1 MLLYFSVHK
10 KATNHIKNTIEKF
23 ELPKGKQTVFLLMKK
38 TINLTL
44 LLTRPLRNGKDLNFL
59 CGYWDK
65 NLFVFLY
72 FWNMY

>member
-38 TINLTL
+38 NHQSYSIANKTSQKWK
-44 LLTRPLRNGKDLNFL
+44 RFEF
-59 CGYWDK
+59 
-65 NLFVFLY
+65 FVWVLG
-72 FWNMY
+72 